1 MWSHTWTDSEPSVK
15 IHSNTSCSDQ
25 WADESG
31 LIHADDATGAVSNMT
46 IQDEYID
53 GEATPGDP
61 NDYERRHDLALY
73 YYSNGQLWR
82 AQWSTWAV
90 DENGDPDW
98 LSQRDDGGVREFRYD
113 DPRARYVTAD
123 YAFMWDEYPPD
134 ANNPLDLQYPVALTD
149 YLGASPTG
157 DAELSRTGAEDDYS
171 FPVDVYTNYFL
182 GLYGQQDAGSGE
194 PTYYHGDLIGST
206 LATSDDAQ
214 ELVRVV
220 AYTAFGEVVE
230 LTGAPDPNDANATI
244 WSAVVGGELPDGF
257 PRYAYAGQHG
267 YESGLLSRTG
277 ANPSLPPVT
286 LQHLGWRWY
295 DPAIGRFV
303 QRDPIGIA
311 GGMNVY
317 GYVSGSPSH
326 RIDPN
331 GTSWRD
337 WGVWKSRWWPWN
349 WSRKAQIGVGGA
361 VVGGAVT
368 SGVYECVLNKG
379 AAVGAAFGTQTLL
392 KRQVMDDIISNDSR
406 PGTTYHLPGPF
417 MRTSKIC
424 TCVYTPLSN
433 GRVEV
438 QYTTTDG
445 ETITFDFNNR

>member
-1 MWSHTWTDSEPSVK
+1 MFD
-15 IHSNTSCSDQ
+15 TSGEGDVLLRTVRYTYYQ
-25 WADESG
+25 
-31 LIHADDATGAVSNMT
+31 TGAVSNMT

-214 ELVRVV
+214 ELVQVV

-230 LTGAPDPNDANATI
+230 LTGTPDPNDANMTI
-244 WSAVVGGELPDGF
+244 WTASIGGALPEGF

-277 ANPSLPPVT
+277 ANPNLPPVT

-295 DPAIGRFV
+295 DPSIGRFV
-303 QRDPIGIA
+303 QRDPAGIIA
-311 GGMNVY
+311 GFNVY
-317 GYVSGSPSH
+317 LYAESAPLAL
-326 RIDPN
+326 IDAE
-331 GTSWRD
+331 GLS
-337 WGVWKSRWWPWN
+337 S
-349 WSRKAQIGVGGA
+349 I
-361 VVGGAVT
+361 
-368 SGVYECVLNKG
+368 
-379 AAVGAAFGTQTLL
+379 F
-392 KRQVMDDIISNDSR
+392 R
-406 PGTTYHLPGPF
+406 PGGKVIPGDNLPYYNKLLRALEYRYGP
-417 MRTSKIC
+417 KP
-424 TCVYTPLSN
+424 PLSSV
-433 GRVEV
+433 GKLFTRVCVVTLVASTAYEV
-438 QYTTTDG
+438 TNVALEVTTGQSLDDRLG
-445 ETITFDFNNR
+445 EVWYDLCPSCFSMGL